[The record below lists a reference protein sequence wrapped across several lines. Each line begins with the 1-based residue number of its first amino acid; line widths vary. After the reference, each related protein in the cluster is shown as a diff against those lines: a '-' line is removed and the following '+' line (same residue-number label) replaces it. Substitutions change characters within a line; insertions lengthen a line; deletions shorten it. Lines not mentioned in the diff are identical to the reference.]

1 MVGIAVISHGK
12 MCEGILDSVSMVA
25 GEMKQTDSVSLKAGE
40 SPEHFKDRLKEVVDR
55 LDTGDGVVVFAD
67 LMGGTPFNTI
77 CTLSQEQNV
86 TIVTGMNMAML
97 LTASLERTE
106 KTSMETL
113 VEKAMEAG
121 TQGIRSLKRK

>member
-1 MVGIAVISHGK
+1 M
-12 MCEGILDSVSMVA
+12 
-25 GEMKQTDSVSLKAGE
+25 
-40 SPEHFKDRLKEVVDR
+40 DR

-77 CTLSQEQNV
+77 CALSQEQNV

-113 VEKAMEAG
+113 VKKAMEAG